1 MNESSLL
8 LQEFVKIKL
17 VFVDQVLQE
26 VSQICPV
33 FEMLLLVRQVFNVI
47 YRVVELFEFN
57 FLFISVLLRQFAVEG
72 LVESFE
78 GVEAP
83 WLLVEQQLQVV
94 RGEEWVSPL
103 ARCRFG
109 HSLLLGFCWFRAQL
123 DVCGQE

>member
-47 YRVVELFEFN
+47 YRVVELFELN
-57 FLFISVLLRQFAVEG
+57 FLFVSVLLRQFAVKG
-72 LVESFE
+72 LVESFQSVE
-78 GVEAP
+78 MGVR
-83 WLLVEQQLQVV
+83 EQ
-94 RGEEWVSPL
+94 PN
-103 ARCRFG
+103 RFLG
-109 HSLLLGFCWFRAQL
+109 FSHSLFMICEL
-123 DVCGQE
+123 